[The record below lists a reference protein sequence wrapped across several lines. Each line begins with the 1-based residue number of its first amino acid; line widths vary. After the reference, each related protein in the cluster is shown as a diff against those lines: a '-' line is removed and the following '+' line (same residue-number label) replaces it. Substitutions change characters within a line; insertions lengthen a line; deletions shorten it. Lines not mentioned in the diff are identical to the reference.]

1 MTLRDDLFE
10 KYKIPSRDLR
20 DGTQK
25 TKCPE
30 CQPEHNMR
38 DNPLT
43 VTVESH
49 AILFHCHHCGFQG
62 GVTDMQAPRHRKEP
76 KPPEPVSYLPN
87 SNAFLDKYFKARGIS
102 RKTYEAF
109 NIFTEDNHWIGFP
122 YNGHEGQC
130 DNIKLRTPDKQFRQ
144 TKNGKKSLYNYDR
157 VAKAKTV
164 VIVEG
169 EMDALACF
177 EAGIPYVTTLPDGAP
192 AKANFKEDDKRF
204 EVLRTH
210 PLGAAKIILFCDQDG
225 AGDNLKKELLHRY
238 GKDKC
243 WYVKPPEDCKDAND
257 VLLKHGSLALKNLI
271 DNAVPYPVDG
281 LYTVGTYANDVLDL
295 YNGNYDRPIEIG
307 YPDLDKIYKVMK
319 GTFHVWTGIP
329 NHGKSTFLD
338 QCLIQLAKKHDW
350 KFAFFSPEHSTKM
363 HIRRIASM
371 LVGKPFDQGFNGRMT
386 EEELKNAMRWVH
398 KHFFFIETREHTPH
412 IDKIHEICKGAIQ
425 KFGCNA
431 LVIDP
436 YNEVDASRKGSY
448 REDEHIRDF
457 ISKCKRFS
465 KMHDVTTWVVAHPT
479 KMPKQDSGGYSP
491 PTAYDISGAAHWHNQ
506 ADAVVTV
513 HRNFDAGTI
522 QVITRKIREQG
533 LYGQIGEAVFKFDP
547 ATRTF
552 KSMEEFAPSAP
563 VAVNWGGRSWQ
574 DDD

>member
-10 KYKIPSRDLR
+10 KYNIPTTNLK
-20 DGTQK
+20 DGNQK
-25 TKCPE
+25 VKCPE
-30 CQPEHNMR
+30 CQPGHNPR
-38 DNPLT
+38 DNPLS
-43 VTVESH
+43 VTVEPGS
-49 AILFHCHHCGFQG
+49 ILFNCHHCGFKG
-62 GVTDMQAPRHRKEP
+62 GVTDLQSTRP
-76 KPPEPVSYLPN
+76 KKTKPDPEPISYLATP
-87 SNAFLDKYFKARGIS
+87 NAFLDKFFSKRGIT

-109 NIFTEDNHWIGFP
+109 NIFTEDNRWIGFP
-122 YNGHEGQC
+122 YNGYNGKC
-130 DNIKLRTPDKQFRQ
+130 DNIKMRTPDKEFRQ
-144 TKNGKKSLYNYDR
+144 TKNGKKSLYNYER
-157 VAKAKTV
+157 VATASEV
-164 VIVEG
+164 VVVEG
-169 EMDALACF
+169 EMDALAVY
-177 EAGIPYVTTLPDGAP
+177 EAGIPHVTTLPDGAP

-204 EVLRTH
+204 EVLQTH
-210 PLGAAKIILFCDQDG
+210 PLQANKIILFCDADG

-243 WYVKPPEDCKDAND
+243 WYVKPPEGCKDAND
-257 VLLKHGSLALKNLI
+257 VLLKHGTLKLKNLI
-271 DNAVPYPVDG
+271 ENAIPFPVDG
-281 LYTVGTYANDVLDL
+281 LYTAGRYANEVLDL
-295 YNGNYDRPIEIG
+295 YRGNYDRPIEIG
-307 YPDLDKIYKVMK
+307 YPELDKIYKVMK

-338 QCLIQLAKKHDW
+338 QCLISLAERHRW
-350 KFAFFSPEHSTKM
+350 KFAVFSPEHSTKM
-363 HIRRIASM
+363 HIRR
-371 LVGKPFDQGFNGRMT
+371 LVTMKTGKPFDQGLNGRMS
-386 EEELKNAMRWVH
+386 EDELKAAINWVH
-398 KHFFFIETREHTPH
+398 QHFYFIETREHTPH
-412 IDKIHEICKGAIQ
+412 IDRIHDIARGAIQ

-479 KMPKQDSGGYSP
+479 KMPKQESGGYAP

-533 LYGQIGEAVFKFDP
+533 LYGQIGEAIFKWDQK
-547 ATRTF
+547 TRTF
-552 KSMEEFAPSAP
+552 KEPEAVMP
-563 VAVNWGGRSWQ
+563 VAVGSWH
-574 DDD
+574 D